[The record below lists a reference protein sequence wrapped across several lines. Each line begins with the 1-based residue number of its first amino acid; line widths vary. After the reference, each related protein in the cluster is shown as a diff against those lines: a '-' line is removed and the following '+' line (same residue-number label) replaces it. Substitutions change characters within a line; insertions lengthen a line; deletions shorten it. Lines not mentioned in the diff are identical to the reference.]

1 MFSVKFSSDNLPP
14 VSNVLFPPLT
24 LLVPSE
30 KISDE
35 SLERE
40 LTHSLRPDIQLTWL
54 GPRWESWTLPDW
66 SSVSSGTPHRGHSPP
81 CPPRRP
87 PPAPPPPRP
96 SGGGGGPGQTGPSA
110 GPRRTFSGGCR
121 SRLWESC
128 SGCCLACK

>member
-40 LTHSLRPDIQLTWL
+40 LTHSLTYSGHTTDLAGAEVGILDFAGLVLSVVRNSSPRTLSAMPSPPPPASSSSSSSEWWGRRP
-54 GPRWESWTLPDW
+54 RPDW
-66 SSVSSGTPHRGHSPP
+66 SLSRSSQDVLRGM
-81 CPPRRP
+81 
-87 PPAPPPPRP
+87 
-96 SGGGGGPGQTGPSA
+96 
-110 GPRRTFSGGCR
+110 
-121 SRLWESC
+121 
-128 SGCCLACK
+128 